1 MRSPN
6 KEGTSESLKMNPEE
20 YERRRAFTETMKTMS
35 KSEFIE
41 IARILRTHNVSL
53 SENRSGLYFDMGK
66 LTPEVFDELVKFHA
80 FVVQN
85 NKDLEKRP
93 VVESKA
99 KKH

>member
-1 MRSPN
+1 
-6 KEGTSESLKMNPEE
+6 MNPEE
-20 YERRRAFTETMKTMS
+20 YERRRAFTETMKTMN

-41 IARILRTHNVSL
+41 IARILKTHGVSL

-66 LTPEVFDELVKFHA
+66 LSSEVFEELVKFHA

-85 NKDLEKRP
+85 NKDLEKRS
-93 VVESKA
+93 VESKA

>member
-1 MRSPN
+1 
-6 KEGTSESLKMNPEE
+6 MNPEE
-20 YERRRAFTETMKTMS
+20 YERRRAFTDTMKTMS

-66 LTPEVFDELVKFHA
+66 LTSEVFDELVKFHA

-85 NKDLEKRP
+85 NKDLEKRSII
-93 VVESKA
+93 ESKA
-99 KKH
+99 KKHWI

>member
-1 MRSPN
+1 
-6 KEGTSESLKMNPEE
+6 MNPDE
-20 YERRRAFTETMKTMS
+20 YERRRTFTETMKTMS

-41 IARILRTHNVSL
+41 IARILKSHGVSL

-66 LTPEVFDELVKFHA
+66 ISDEVFEELVKFHA

-85 NKDLEKRP
+85 NKDLEKRS
-93 VVESKA
+93 VESKA

>member
-1 MRSPN
+1 MRSSN

-20 YERRRAFTETMKTMS
+20 YERRRSFTDTMKTMS

-41 IARILRTHNVSL
+41 IARILRSHNISL

-66 LTPEVFDELVKFHA
+66 LPAEVFDELVKFHA

-85 NKDLEKRP
+85 NKELDKRTI
-93 VVESKA
+93 ESKG

>member
-1 MRSPN
+1 
-6 KEGTSESLKMNPEE
+6 MNPEE
-20 YERRRAFTETMKTMS
+20 YERRRTFTETMKAMS

-41 IARILRTHNVSL
+41 IARILKSHGVSL

-66 LTPEVFDELVKFHA
+66 LSDEVFEELVKFHA

-93 VVESKA
+93 IIESKA

>member
-1 MRSPN
+1 MRSS
-6 KEGTSESLKMNPEE
+6 KAEGTSETLKMNPEE

-41 IARILRTHNVSL
+41 IARILRTHNIAL

-66 LTPEVFDELVKFHA
+66 LPTEVFDELVKFHA

-93 VVESKA
+93 VIESKA